1 VIRRLPG
8 AVRALVVANGVT
20 SFGSSVTEFAL
31 PLVALGLLHAS
42 ATTVAA
48 LYSVALFAQ
57 AAASLPAGV
66 WIDRTD
72 RKRAMVIG
80 LLAGAAVVLC
90 VPVAVATGRL
100 SVGLLLLVALGAGLT
115 TTVVQVAAQAM
126 VPSLVDGP
134 ALVGANAG
142 LSFGR
147 SLGTFVGPGAG
158 GLIVGLLGA
167 GSALLFDGASQ
178 VISALLLLRLPVQR
192 ARGTVERPRRAV
204 RLGVQ
209 AVLRDTVLLRILI
222 GTTLCNVGGGLIGS
236 LYFPYA
242 YRILRLT
249 PVALG
254 LAATIGNIGLLLG
267 SAVAARVIGRLG
279 TGRAG
284 LVTITAGIAAFLL
297 IPAARYGPA
306 LVLLTCYE
314 FVFATMMSVF
324 RVCTSTLRQQRTRPE
339 LQGRVFSV
347 VLLGPMF
354 GAPVG
359 AVLATGLVA
368 VGISVPGAVGVGIA
382 VSAASLAAYW
392 LPGWQRATATE
403 PAAQA
408 AT

>member
-1 VIRRLPG
+1 MIRRLSG

-48 LYSVALFAQ
+48 LYSVSLFAQ
-57 AAASLPAGV
+57 AAASLPVGV
-66 WIDRTD
+66 WIDRTN
-72 RKRAMVIG
+72 RKRAMITG

-90 VPVAVATGRL
+90 VPAAVATDRL

-126 VPSLVDGP
+126 VPSLVEGP

-178 VISALLLLRLPVQR
+178 VLSALLLLRLPVPDR
-192 ARGTVERPRRAV
+192 VPGPIERPRRAAK
-204 RLGVQ
+204 LGLQ
-209 AVLRDTVLLRILI
+209 AVLQDTVLLRILI

-267 SAVAARVIGRLG
+267 SAVAARVIGKLG
-279 TGRAG
+279 IGRAG

-297 IPAARYGPA
+297 IPAAHYGPP

-324 RVCTSTLRQQRTRPE
+324 RVCTSTLRQRRTRPE

-354 GAPVG
+354 GAPLG
-359 AVLATGLVA
+359 AVLATGMVA
-368 VGISVPGAVGVGIA
+368 LGLGVLGAIVVGIGI
-382 VSAASLAAYW
+382 SAASLAAYW
-392 LPGWQRATATE
+392 LPGWLPATA
-403 PAAQA
+403 PVDQA

>member
-1 VIRRLPG
+1 
-8 AVRALVVANGVT
+8 VRALVVANGAT
-20 SFGSSVTEFAL
+20 SFGASVTEFAL

-42 ATTVAA
+42 AATVAA
-48 LYSVALFAQ
+48 LYSVSLFAQ

-72 RKRAMVIG
+72 RKRAMIAG

-90 VPVAVATGRL
+90 VPVAVATGTL
-100 SVGLLLLVALGAGLT
+100 SAGLLLCVALGAGLT
-115 TTVVQVAAQAM
+115 TTVVQVAAQAL

-158 GLIVGLLGA
+158 GLIVALLGA

-178 VISALLLLRLPVQR
+178 VAAALLLLRLPGQR
-192 ARGTVERPRRAV
+192 VRGAAERPRRAV

-209 AVLRDTVLLRILI
+209 AVLGDVVLLRILL

-242 YRILRLT
+242 YRELRLT

-254 LAATIGNIGLLLG
+254 VAATIGNVGLLLG

-279 TGRAG
+279 LGRAG
-284 LVTITAGIAAFLL
+284 LVTVTSGVLSFLL
-297 IPAARYGPA
+297 IPAAGHGPP

-314 FVFATMMSVF
+314 FLFATMMSVF
-324 RVCTSTLRQQRTRPE
+324 RVCTSTLRQQRTRAE

-354 GAPVG
+354 GAPAG
-359 AVLATGLVA
+359 ALLATALVA
-368 VGISVPGAVGVGIA
+368 GGVGVPGAIGVGIA

-392 LPGWQRATATE
+392 LPGWQRATTTG
-403 PAAQA
+403 QA